1 MVGTPC
7 DSDWY
12 DLPPEAPR
20 PPAEDQ
26 NMDKYFPF
34 ADEVEFQFANFLYTR
49 DQMSAGNI
57 NILIQLM
64 DAWQNSGSQPLLEQP
79 EPIDP
84 PFNSKRHMQSVIDT
98 ILLGD
103 VPWRGFKVTYDG
115 EVPEHNAPSWMKNTY
130 EVWFRNLLEV
140 MEGQIGN
147 PDFKG
152 EIDYAPKQVLGKDGK
167 RQFTDMMS
175 GDWSWEQAVHLLL
188 YIY

>member
-1 MVGTPC
+1 M
-7 DSDWY
+7 
-12 DLPPEAPR
+12 
-20 PPAEDQ
+20 
-26 NMDKYFPF
+26 
-34 ADEVEFQFANFLYTR
+34 
-49 DQMSAGNI
+49 
-57 NILIQLM
+57 
-64 DAWQNSGSQPLLEQP
+64 
-79 EPIDP
+79 
-84 PFNSKRHMQSVIDT
+84 
-98 ILLGD
+98 
-103 VPWRGFKVTYDG
+103 TYDG